1 MIVGAMIGLVIAWVE
16 QLTRKAW
23 LTVYWTASQHSNINL
38 GERPITVGGGKDDIR
53 IKGLGESTLSIV
65 LSGGKI
71 LCTQQPG
78 NKETELKD
86 QSVLNL
92 GKTRLVVHAQKEE

>member
-1 MIVGAMIGLVIAWVE
+1 MIKSRILRLALVGVAMTAMAACARQAETPGPIAD
-16 QLTRKAW
+16 
-23 LTVYWTASQHSNINL
+23 N
-38 GERPITVGGGKDDIR
+38 GG
-53 IKGLGESTLSIV
+53 
-65 LSGGKI
+65 
-71 LCTQQPG
+71 TQQPG